1 MVSFQTQETEKHSSH
16 RPATKATITTTAGE
30 VEGPDSVP
38 AASSHPSDGTADLKA
53 EPPRDGDGDG
63 DEVTIFRAKSLAR
76 NQ

>member
-16 RPATKATITTTAGE
+16 RPTTKAAITTTAGE
-30 VEGPDSVP
+30 VPDSVP